1 MKIPSQTY
9 IQPEILSASDNLKTL
24 EGLVKKAKRDGCDF
38 FVMVHGDFDD
48 GTHAY
53 IKLVEQRYEI
63 VTQEFRVSTI
73 IKVVQRNQWQTVQNV
88 VYKTNCKMGG
98 LNYTLFP
105 NNQTAKQIMGSDTLI
120 IGLAINHPS
129 GGRKPLQTSD
139 QASESTQQVQQ
150 EKSAPSVVGFAAN
163 VGKCDEFEFVG
174 DFIFQ
179 DYQGEIDINAT
190 MQAIK
195 KVLSLCK
202 LVRKSPPKRVI
213 IYRNE
218 CSDGWLSFILSY
230 EVPMIK
236 SVLAK
241 AGCKDAKLTIIVAS
255 RLQSVRFFRDKIDS
269 SAKPPEQNIPV
280 GLVVDSTVVH
290 PEFCEFFLNSHRAL
304 QGTARTPRYLVAL
317 DENNYQ
323 LSNLEE
329 MTYQL
334 CYGHQIVNMPTSLP
348 SPVYIANR
356 YAERGRKMFNSRMK
370 EDGRGIDDFDA
381 MTKEM
386 CYHEKEELKQR
397 RVNA

>member
-1 MKIPSQTY
+1 
-9 IQPEILSASDNLKTL
+9 
-24 EGLVKKAKRDGCDF
+24 
-38 FVMVHGDFDD
+38 
-48 GTHAY
+48 
-53 IKLVEQRYEI
+53 
-63 VTQEFRVSTI
+63 
-73 IKVVQRNQWQTVQNV
+73 
-88 VYKTNCKMGG
+88 
-98 LNYTLFP
+98 LNYTLFA
-105 NNQTAKQIMGSDTLI
+105 NNQTAKMIMGSDTLI
-120 IGLAINHPS
+120 IGLAVNHPS
-129 GGRKPLQTSD
+129 GGRKPIQMSD
-139 QASESTQQVQQ
+139 QASESASQAQAPL
-150 EKSAPSVVGFAAN
+150 EKSAPSSVGFAAN

-179 DYQGEIDINAT
+179 DYTGEIDINT
-190 MQAIK
+190 TVQAVQ
-195 KVLSLCK
+195 KVLNLARSAG
-202 LVRKSPPKRVI
+202 RKSPPKRLI

-241 AGCKDAKLTIIVAS
+241 AGCKDAKLTLIVAS
-255 RLQSVRFFRDKIDS
+255 RLQSVRFFKDKIDPN
-269 SAKPPEQNIPV
+269 AKPPEQNVPV

-323 LSNLEE
+323 LDKLEE

-370 EDGRGIDDFDA
+370 EDKRGIDDFEA
-381 MTKEM
+381 MTTEL
-386 CYHEKEELKQR
+386 CYHKKEGLKQR